1 MDPRAKQF
9 KEKINS
15 INSSFLSALDDFKK
29 YYVFYHKNPEVD
41 EYSNHFVNSKGQ
53 LQALSGEMF
62 ATTNIIQKNIVT
74 LNDNMEQISS
84 KLTDE
89 KDKYTKMNKMFTSLK
104 GTESG
109 SNILINDSK
118 TEFNLLFF
126 KNIELFIGILII
138 LGLMVSPKM
147 SMILLGIALLISYNL
162 GIMKIVL
169 PIIGYI

>member
-1 MDPRAKQF
+1 MDPKAKQF

-41 EYSNHFVNSKGQ
+41 EYSNHFVNTKSQ
-53 LQALSGEMF
+53 LQTLSGEMF
-62 ATTNIIQKNIVT
+62 ATTNIIQKNIET
-74 LNDNMEQISS
+74 LNDTMEEISS
-84 KLTDE
+84 KLTNE
-89 KDKYTKMNKMFTSLK
+89 KDKYTKMDKMFTSLK

-147 SMILLGIALLISYNL
+147 AMILLVIALLISYNL
-162 GIMKIVL
+162 GIMKVVL
-169 PIIGYI
+169 PVIGYI

>member
-1 MDPRAKQF
+1 MDPKAKQF

-41 EYSNHFVNSKGQ
+41 EYSNNFVNSKGQ
-53 LQALSGEMF
+53 LQELSGEMF
-62 ATTNIIQKNIVT
+62 AITNIIQKNIIT
-74 LNDNMEQISS
+74 LNETMQLISN
-84 KLTDE
+84 KLKQE
-89 KDKYTKMNKMFTSLK
+89 KGKYTKMDTIFTSLK

-118 TEFNLLFF
+118 TEFNLQFF

-147 SMILLGIALLISYNL
+147 SMILLVIALLISYNL

-169 PIIGYI
+169 PVIGYI

>member
-1 MDPRAKQF
+1 MDPKAKQF

-41 EYSNHFVNSKGQ
+41 EYSNHFVNTTSQ
-53 LQALSGEMF
+53 LQTLSGEMF
-62 ATTNIIQKNIVT
+62 ATTNIIQKNIET
-74 LNDNMEQISS
+74 LNDTMEEISS
-84 KLTDE
+84 KLTNE
-89 KDKYTKMNKMFTSLK
+89 KDKYTKMDKMFTSLK

-147 SMILLGIALLISYNL
+147 AMILLVIALLISYNL
-162 GIMKIVL
+162 GIMKVVL
-169 PIIGYI
+169 PVIGYI

>member
-1 MDPRAKQF
+1 MDPKAKQF

-41 EYSNHFVNSKGQ
+41 EYSNNFVNSKSQ

-62 ATTNIIQKNIVT
+62 AITNIIQKNIIT
-74 LNDNMEQISS
+74 LNETMQQISN
-84 KLTDE
+84 KLKEE
-89 KDKYTKMNKMFTSLK
+89 KGKYTKMDTIFKSLK

-118 TEFNLLFF
+118 TEFNLQFF

-147 SMILLGIALLISYNL
+147 SMILLVIALLISYNL

-169 PIIGYI
+169 PVIGYI

>member
-1 MDPRAKQF
+1 MDPKAKQF

-41 EYSNHFVNSKGQ
+41 EYSNHFVNTMSQ
-53 LQALSGEMF
+53 LQTLSGEMF
-62 ATTNIIQKNIVT
+62 ATTNIIQKNIET
-74 LNDNMEQISS
+74 LNDTMEEISS
-84 KLTDE
+84 KLTNE
-89 KDKYTKMNKMFTSLK
+89 KDKYTKMDKMFTSLK

-147 SMILLGIALLISYNL
+147 AMILLVIALLISYNL
-162 GIMKIVL
+162 GIMKVVL
-169 PIIGYI
+169 PVIGYI

>member
-1 MDPRAKQF
+1 MDPKAKQF

-29 YYVFYHKNPEVD
+29 YYIFYHKNPEVD

-74 LNDNMEQISS
+74 LNDKMQQISN
-84 KLTDE
+84 KLKQE
-89 KDKYTKMNKMFTSLK
+89 KGKYTKMDTIFTSLK

-109 SNILINDSK
+109 SNILIDDSK

-138 LGLMVSPKM
+138 LGLMVSPKT

-169 PIIGYI
+169 PVIGYI

>member
-1 MDPRAKQF
+1 MDPKAKQF

-41 EYSNHFVNSKGQ
+41 EYSNNFVNSKGQ
-53 LQALSGEMF
+53 LQELSGEMF
-62 ATTNIIQKNIVT
+62 AITNIIQKNIIT
-74 LNDNMEQISS
+74 LNETMQLISN
-84 KLTDE
+84 KLKQE
-89 KDKYTKMNKMFTSLK
+89 KGKYTKMDTIFTSLK

-118 TEFNLLFF
+118 TEFNLQFF

-169 PIIGYI
+169 PIIGDI

>member
-1 MDPRAKQF
+1 
-9 KEKINS
+9 
-15 INSSFLSALDDFKK
+15 
-29 YYVFYHKNPEVD
+29 
-41 EYSNHFVNSKGQ
+41 
-53 LQALSGEMF
+53 
-62 ATTNIIQKNIVT
+62 
-74 LNDNMEQISS
+74 
-84 KLTDE
+84 
-89 KDKYTKMNKMFTSLK
+89 MNKMFTSLK

>member
-1 MDPRAKQF
+1 MDPKAKQF

-62 ATTNIIQKNIVT
+62 ATTNIIQKNIET
-74 LNDNMEQISS
+74 LNDTMEEISS
-84 KLTDE
+84 KLTNE
-89 KDKYTKMNKMFTSLK
+89 KDKYAKMDKLFTSLK

-147 SMILLGIALLISYNL
+147 AMILLVIALLISYNL
-162 GIMKIVL
+162 GIMKVVL
-169 PIIGYI
+169 PVIGYI